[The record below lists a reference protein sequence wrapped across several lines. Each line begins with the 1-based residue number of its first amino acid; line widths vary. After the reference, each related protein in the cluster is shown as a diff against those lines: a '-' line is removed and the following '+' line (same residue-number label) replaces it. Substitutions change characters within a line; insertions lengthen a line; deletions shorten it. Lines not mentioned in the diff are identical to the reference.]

1 MISTFLTVTIS
12 KSEKSVETITATEL
26 HATSKTVGRAM
37 YSAPY
42 LKVFGSV
49 NGLTMSGAGTR
60 CDGAGSPG
68 NTYAKNGGGNCGAQ
82 PSTSDRSLKENIV
95 RVGTHPMGFGMYLFD
110 YKPEFRSIGGYD
122 RQFGVMADEV
132 KSVLPEA
139 VVTHPDGYMMV
150 DYALL
155 GISRA
160 VH

>member
-1 MISTFLTVTIS
+1 MEIIPSTEFSFAV
-12 KSEKSVETITATEL
+12 
-26 HATSKTVGRAM
+26 KTVGKAV

-49 NGLTMSGAGTR
+49 SGLTMGPAGTS
-60 CDGAGSPG
+60 CDGVGSGSNNP
-68 NTYAKNGGGNCGAQ
+68 KSGGPPAVCQ
-82 PSTSDRSLKENIV
+82 SDPSLKENIS

-110 YKPEFRSIGGYD
+110 YKPEFRSAWGYG

-139 VVTHPDGYMMV
+139 VLTHPDGYMMV

>member
-1 MISTFLTVTIS
+1 MEIIPYTEFSCTV
-12 KSEKSVETITATEL
+12 
-26 HATSKTVGRAM
+26 KTVGKAV

-49 NGLTMSGAGTR
+49 SGLTMGPAGTK
-60 CDGAGSPG
+60 CDGTNSGSTSPKSGSPA
-68 NTYAKNGGGNCGAQ
+68 TCVSD
-82 PSTSDRSLKENIV
+82 PSAKENIS

-110 YKPEFRSIGGYD
+110 YKPEFRSAWGYG
-122 RQFGVMADEV
+122 RQFGVMADEI